1 MATYLVNFISI
12 VLGLLL
18 ALVAALFY
26 LMGSA
31 NSSDDAPV
39 LKMSLSIEQFWLL
52 DYDGMIPAELKLPGT
67 LVAENRDGF
76 TDIVF
81 IGVFH
86 LQEKDAD
93 TLLRSV
99 QTNFV
104 QVNNSTSHQEF
115 VVNAICEGK
124 SNFSS
129 AWAVE
134 EALYPK
140 FKDFCSFASSA
151 KTSTWDFQMKLDETD
166 FNYLS
171 ISHYQGTNYFTV
183 YHGQS

>member
-12 VLGLLL
+12 VLGLLV

-26 LMGSA
+26 FMGSA
-31 NSSDDAPV
+31 DSGDNMSI
-39 LKMSLSIEQFWLL
+39 LKTNLSIEQFWVL

-104 QVNNSTSHQEF
+104 HVNNNTPHQEF
-115 VVNAICEGK
+115 VVNAICDGE

-134 EALYPK
+134 ETLYNK
-140 FKDFCSFASSA
+140 FIDFCSFASSA
-151 KTSTWDFQMKLDETD
+151 KTSTWDFQMDLDETD